1 MILSGKSSQCFSL
14 MTIGTFSF
22 WFLFVEEMEHFGGI
36 FTNNGLW
43 MGGKVF
49 LSSILVTRTVNQA
62 LILLK
67 TNDYY

>member
-1 MILSGKSSQCFSL
+1 MK
-14 MTIGTFSF
+14 
-22 WFLFVEEMEHFGGI
+22 HFGGI

-49 LSSILVTRTVNQA
+49 LSRVVVTSKVDQA

-67 TNDYY
+67 INDYY